1 MQAEGLGTFS
11 AGIMHPDNS
20 DAVQTEEKIWD
31 LTMRVNCKGVWWG
44 CKYGIQ
50 AMLANPVDESKGLK
64 PGGSIMVPDTA
75 SKGAKREHRVV
86 HLPMGRFGKAVE
98 QARVALFLACKDSS
112 YVTGT
117 DFMVDGGA
125 HACYVT
131 PTDSRLI
138 SPPPFLPPSN
148 GECALKLQ
156 PQLAKPTKQARGVG
170 VGRIIHLN
178 SKRLNGNLLPYPI
191 RLESTNQELAAIL
204 KNQVIRIKNVLS
216 SLQLRTLGRICEV
229 LLALGN
235 AIKIQPNV
243 LLHEL
248 KFFGLATNTAGLF

>member
-31 LTMRVNCKGVWWG
+31 LTMRVNFKGVWWG

-75 SKGAKREHRVV
+75 SKGAV
-86 HLPMGRFGKAVE
+86 
-98 QARVALFLACKDSS
+98 
-112 YVTGT
+112 
-117 DFMVDGGA
+117 
-125 HACYVT
+125 
-131 PTDSRLI
+131 
-138 SPPPFLPPSN
+138 N

>member
-1 MQAEGLGTFS
+1 MVHAQD
-11 AGIMHPDNS
+11 GI
-20 DAVQTEEKIWD
+20 
-31 LTMRVNCKGVWWG
+31 RVNALCLGPLRTPPL
-44 CKYGIQ
+44 
-50 AMLANPVDESKGLK
+50 MDFLNTPE
-64 PGGSIMVPDTA
+64 
-75 SKGAKREHRVV
+75 KRERRVV
-86 HLPMGRFGKAVE
+86 HLPLGWFGKAVE
-98 QARVALFLACKDSS
+98 QARGALFLACEDSS

-117 DFMVDGGA
+117 DFMVNGGA

-156 PQLAKPTKQARGVG
+156 PQLAKPAEQAGG
-170 VGRIIHLN
+170 
-178 SKRLNGNLLPYPI
+178 
-191 RLESTNQELAAIL
+191 STNQELAAIL
-204 KNQVIRIKNVLS
+204 KNQVIRIKKVLS

-229 LLALGN
+229 LLALGD